1 MKPLNRRNF
10 LAMLAAASL
19 GAIWSSCS
27 PDFGV
32 RGVLD
37 ITLASV
43 QKLGG
48 SIRLSSRL
56 RWGFE
61 ARVDIPIETGLA
73 TVLWVTAGGVEHA
86 LPALHTR
93 GVRLNDGPEAERVPH
108 LAACLEPANMEHAP
122 YVVDLEVGLE
132 TSERLTIG
140 IDAVGITE
148 EVLVRELSPLLRSMG
163 PFAGAIVRG
172 DGSLRLALDV
182 HALAPRARALGRVP
196 EGRVSE
202 TPSRPPPA
210 SRPPSSRRAG

>member
-1 MKPLNRRNF
+1 
-10 LAMLAAASL
+10 
-19 GAIWSSCS
+19 
-27 PDFGV
+27 
-32 RGVLD
+32 
-37 ITLASV
+37 
-43 QKLGG
+43 
-48 SIRLSSRL
+48 
-56 RWGFE
+56 
-61 ARVDIPIETGLA
+61 
-73 TVLWVTAGGVEHA
+73 
-86 LPALHTR
+86 
-93 GVRLNDGPEAERVPH
+93 
-108 LAACLEPANMEHAP
+108 MEHAP

-182 HALAPRARALGRVP
+182 HARAPRARALGRVP